1 MVITFAK
8 ERTIKKKSSEELLVF
23 SHTNRP
29 QSEILISFAHALPQ
43 NVRLEQVMGN
53 RGDDRL
59 APNPFEQITWQ
70 KIQNCYRKFAVTASI
85 KTDVCFAWLLPA
97 FFSPSFFFLFFSA

>member
-1 MVITFAK
+1 MVITFVK
-8 ERTIKKKSSEELLVF
+8 ERTSKKRRSEELLVF
-23 SHTNRP
+23 IHTNRP

-43 NVRLEQVMGN
+43 NVRLQQVTDN

-59 APNPFEQITWQ
+59 APNPFEQIMWQ
-70 KIQNCYRKFAVTASI
+70 KIHSCYRKFAVTASI

-97 FFSPSFFFLFFSA
+97 FFSPLFFFA